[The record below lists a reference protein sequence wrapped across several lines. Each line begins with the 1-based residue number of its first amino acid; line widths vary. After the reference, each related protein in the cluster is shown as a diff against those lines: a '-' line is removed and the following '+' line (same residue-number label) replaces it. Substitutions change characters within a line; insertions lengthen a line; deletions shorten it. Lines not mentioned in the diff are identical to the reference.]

1 MQINWSDIT
10 SRAYMLLLELNYP
23 AFPIPPEKIK
33 CKEAMIIS
41 YQEFSKRTNVSI
53 ERLTCGRELDDA
65 FLIKGLRPNMS
76 FVFYNKE
83 KYDNRLKHT
92 LLHEIGHLKCG
103 HKKHGEKEEIE
114 AHYFA
119 AQANAPNV
127 LIKEISK
134 RGYNID
140 VSFLQECFG
149 ISEESAQKKKDYLS
163 TYGFNHTNPNDDLI
177 LKFYKKYID
186 SKYPPKTASFYD
198 DYFDRMEQER
208 NDWF

>member
-1 MQINWSDIT
+1 
-10 SRAYMLLLELNYP
+10 
-23 AFPIPPEKIK
+23 
-33 CKEAMIIS
+33 
-41 YQEFSKRTNVSI
+41 
-53 ERLTCGRELDDA
+53 
-65 FLIKGLRPNMS
+65 MS
-76 FVFYNKE
+76 FIFYNKE

-92 LLHEIGHLKCG
+92 LLHEIGHLKCM

-119 AQANAPNV
+119 AQANAPNI

-140 VSFLQECFG
+140 TSFLQECFG
-149 ISEESAQKKKDYLS
+149 LSEESARKKKDYLN

-177 LKFYKKYID
+177 LEFYKKYID
-186 SKYPPKTASFYD
+186 SKYPPKTKYFYD

-208 NDWF
+208 SDWF